1 MAGRLHGKK
10 AVITG
15 AGQGIGRA
23 SALAFAGEGAEV
35 WAADI
40 NAATLDELEAEAPA
54 IHTRVLD
61 VLDLSGVEALAA
73 DIGPVDVLFNC
84 VGYVHHGSVLECSE
98 EDWESAFELNV
109 TSVYRTIRT
118 FLPGMLDR
126 QRGSII
132 NMSSAVSSLRGVPH
146 RFAYGSAKAAVL
158 GLTKSVAADF
168 MSQGIRCNAICAAT
182 IETPSL
188 AERIAAFEDQEAA
201 RRAILARQPIGRFG
215 TAEEVA
221 ALAVYLASDESAYVT
236 GTAALIDGG
245 MSV

>member
-10 AVITG
+10 AVVTG

-23 SALAFAGEGAEV
+23 AALAFAGEGAEV

-40 NAATLDELEAEAPA
+40 NAATLEELEAGAPA
-54 IHTRVLD
+54 IHIRVLD
-61 VLDLSGVEALAA
+61 VLDVDAVRALAA
-73 DIGPVDVLFNC
+73 DTGPVDVLFNC

-109 TSVYRTIRT
+109 TSMYRMIRA
-118 FLPGMLDR
+118 FLPGMLQR
-126 QRGSII
+126 QQGSII

-146 RFAYGSAKAAVL
+146 RFAYGSAKGAVL

-168 MSQGIRCNAICAAT
+168 MSHGVRCNAICAAT